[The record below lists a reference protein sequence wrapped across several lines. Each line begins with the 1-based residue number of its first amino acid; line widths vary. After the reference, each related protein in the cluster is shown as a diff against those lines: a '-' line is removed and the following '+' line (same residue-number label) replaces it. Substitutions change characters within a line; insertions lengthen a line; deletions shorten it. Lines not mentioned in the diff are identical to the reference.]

1 MKDFF
6 MKDFFEAGRDFLL
19 LLFIMFVWVT
29 FFRLFIG
36 GF

>member
-1 MKDFF
+1 MKDY
-6 MKDFFEAGRDFLL
+6 FEALRDFLL